1 MRIFHEP
8 EDNASRV
15 YLIACPG
22 AIIKSRSYLISSICV
37 RKSRTKRTKIWICAE
52 RLSLPTLIRIVNNK
66 CLEYASHTKIF
77 AKLVIE

>member
-22 AIIKSRSYLISSICV
+22 AIIKSRSYLISSFCV
-37 RKSRTKRTKIWICAE
+37 RKVE
-52 RLSLPTLIRIVNNK
+52 LSELKV
-66 CLEYASHTKIF
+66 EYVLGDYHCQLS
-77 AKLVIE
+77 